1 MCKFQSIYNI
11 DFSTNISD
19 KNSVPSY
26 LTKVNDVNNNA

>member
-19 KNSVPSY
+19 KKVPSY